1 MNEAESKVLLF
12 RPSEIQRCNSLEPDR
27 NHLVITGIKSFG
39 FNIITMSTITL
50 CTRGPIRQLYSTI
63 FRQTGAK
70 WQRTTTSKEGLPL
83 LGQVAHKSIGKS
95 FTRNLHK
102 DYRLVYEGPLSNT
115 VKYIKTFSLA
125 TCVASLIGAP
135 ILMVY
140 GKKSIP
146 LAGKIAVGATVII
159 MGTTTTLI
167 LHWFTRVYVH
177 RMFYNPYQKSFAVET
192 MNLIARRRTTY
203 FPVEHIQYPIAERAF
218 STFNAQGK
226 NYFLHMELKEAEL
239 AMNYVKEKNV
249 DEMHK

>member
-1 MNEAESKVLLF
+1 
-12 RPSEIQRCNSLEPDR
+12 
-27 NHLVITGIKSFG
+27 
-39 FNIITMSTITL
+39 MSTINL
-50 CTRGPIRQLYSTI
+50 CTRFPIKQLSSTL
-63 FRQTGAK
+63 FRQAGTK
-70 WQRTTTSKEGLPL
+70 WQRMTASSREGLTS
-83 LGQVAHKSIGKS
+83 LGQVAHKSTGKF
-95 FTRNLHK
+95 FTRNIHK

-135 ILMVY
+135 ILMLY
-140 GKKSIP
+140 GKKSVP
-146 LAGKIAVGATVII
+146 LAGKIAIGATVII

-218 STFNAQGK
+218 STFSAQGK

-249 DEMHK
+249 DEMQK